1 MNSLSDRILSAFS
14 EQGLLQ
20 GSPGFRH
27 RPAQVQMAVAVAAAI
42 ESGTALAVEAGTGI
56 GKTLAYL
63 APLLIGRRRALLSTA
78 TQSLQDQLFLRDIP
92 ALVQALGQ
100 PVRVAVL
107 KGRSR
112 YVCIQRLSQSPD
124 LSAMGADP
132 ALVAQLA
139 RVRQWA
145 VHSHRGD
152 LAELPFLDERSALR
166 PWITSTR
173 DNCLRDAC
181 PRRDGCHVDRARREA
196 LQADWVVINH
206 HLFFSQLQGDGAWMG
221 GLVERAEVVV
231 FDEAHRLNGTG
242 IESMAHSL
250 DTGALRAL
258 ARDVATQAP
267 RWAQGQRAWAHM
279 ALVLDQTARDR
290 PPYPSGRHAW
300 APAHHSAWTHG
311 LDMALEQVLS
321 ALSATAGASA
331 DMERLYQRALRVQAS
346 WNELTEA
353 HESAESLPA
362 SARWLEVGSAG
373 WAVVRAPLDVS
384 GHIASAMAL
393 PGAGRSWV
401 FTSATLGADDALDG
415 FTVPLGLQGHAGLKT
430 LCLRSPFDHARQ
442 LALYVPDDVP
452 DPSDTG
458 HTPALA
464 HAVARW
470 ASRIGGHTLVLTT
483 TLRAAARLSDTL
495 QGLVRD
501 GRCEALQIL
510 GEGHMSRQAL
520 LARFRAAA
528 DSTEAGAVLVA
539 SMAFWEGVDIAGEA
553 LQLLVIDKLPFAP
566 PDDPLT
572 AAQARRLEALG
583 HNAFVS
589 LHLPQ
594 AAMALKQGAGRLI
607 RSETDQGVLVVA
619 DRRLTTRSYGQR
631 LLDAMP
637 PMQRLLDEADLLKA
651 LDRLV
656 LTRASTRGR

>member
-1 MNSLSDRILSAFS
+1 
-14 EQGLLQ
+14 
-20 GSPGFRH
+20 
-27 RPAQVQMAVAVAAAI
+27 MAMAVAAAI

-63 APLLIGRRRALLSTA
+63 LPLLIGRRRALLSTA
-78 TQSLQDQLFLRDIP
+78 TQALQDQLFLRDIP
-92 ALVQALGQ
+92 ALAQALGQ

-112 YVCIQRLSQSPD
+112 YVCVQRLSQAPD

-173 DNCLRDAC
+173 DNCLRGSC

-196 LQADWVVINH
+196 LEADWVVINH

-221 GLVERAEVVV
+221 ELVERAEVVV

-242 IESMAHSL
+242 IECMAHSI
-250 DTGALRAL
+250 DSGSFRAL
-258 ARDVATQAP
+258 ARDVAVQAP
-267 RWAQGQRAWAHM
+267 RWARGQRAWAHV
-279 ALVLDQTARDR
+279 ALMLDQAARDAL
-290 PPYPSGRHAW
+290 PYPPGRHAW
-300 APAHHSAWTHG
+300 SPAHLSAWTLG
-311 LDMALEQVLS
+311 LDVALELVLS
-321 ALSATAGASA
+321 ALCATAGASA
-331 DMERLYQRALRVQAS
+331 DMERLHHRALRLQAA
-346 WNELTEA
+346 WKELSETDEP
-353 HESAESLPA
+353 AERHPA
-362 SARWLEVGSAG
+362 SAHWLEVGSAG

-384 GHIASAMAL
+384 GHVESAMSL
-393 PGAGRSWV
+393 PGEGRSWV

-415 FTVPLGLQGHAGLKT
+415 FTEPLGLRGRAGLQP
-430 LCLRSPFDHARQ
+430 LCLHSPYDHARQ
-442 LALYVPDDVP
+442 LALYVPDDLP
-452 DPSDTG
+452 EPSDAG

-464 HAVARW
+464 HSVSRW
-470 ASRIGGHTLVLTT
+470 ASRIGGRTLVLTT
-483 TLRAAARLSDTL
+483 TLRAASRLSDTL
-495 QGLVRD
+495 LRLVRD
-501 GRCEALQIL
+501 GRCDALQVL
-510 GEGHMSRQAL
+510 GEGHMSRQTL
-520 LARFRAAA
+520 LTRFRAASQA
-528 DSTEAGAVLVA
+528 PGVGAVLVA
-539 SMAFWEGVDIAGEA
+539 SLAFWEGVDITGEA

-583 HNAFVS
+583 QNAFAS

-619 DRRLTTRSYGQR
+619 DRRLTTRSYGQC

-637 PMQRLLDEADLLKA
+637 PMQRLLDEADLLRA

-656 LTRASTRGR
+656 LTRSSTRER